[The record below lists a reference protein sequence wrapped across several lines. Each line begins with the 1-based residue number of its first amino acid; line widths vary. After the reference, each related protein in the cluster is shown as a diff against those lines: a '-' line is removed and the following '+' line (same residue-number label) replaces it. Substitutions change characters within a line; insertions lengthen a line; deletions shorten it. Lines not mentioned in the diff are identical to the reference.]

1 MRVGEI
7 LLERGWID
15 WETLAG
21 VLTEQRGTRMR
32 LCSLLVA
39 RRLLAFDQASLAL
52 GEQHGTASALRRHIV
67 HRDRAVASLLP
78 ASAGRRTR
86 ALPIGR
92 LGDGTLIV
100 CARDPSDEL
109 LAELSLIIG
118 EPIVLAVAPARYLD
132 QLVDH
137 VYADIDVPIDVE
149 VPPEP
154 DFDLDVEVE
163 EPEIEIPVEIEVP
176 DAPRPKNRALPVQ
189 IKRLDTQGAR
199 DSLDATIASFP
210 DIDDLEWLFDVVMG
224 YVAKRWAAA
233 LILAI
238 EDRRATGV
246 RGHGQR
252 LKPSAT
258 RAFVLPLSE
267 PSVVQLARDERRIA
281 DEVPPDAGKRL
292 AVTLDNA
299 RQPIAAPITIDDAV
313 RYVLVA
319 GDPVSGDPDDSIR
332 DLEVLCEALGEAL
345 ARIAS

>member
-15 WETLAG
+15 WETLAS

-52 GEQHGTASALRRHIV
+52 GEQHGTASALRRHLV
-67 HRDRAVASLLP
+67 HRDRSVASLLP
-78 ASAGRRTR
+78 ATAGRRTR

-132 QLVDH
+132 ALVDH

-154 DFDLDVEVE
+154 DFDLEVEVE
-163 EPEIEIPVEIEVP
+163 EPEIDIPVEIEAP
-176 DAPRPKNRALPVQ
+176 DAPKPKSRALPVQ
-189 IKRLDTQGAR
+189 IKRLDTQAGR
-199 DSLDATIASFP
+199 DSLDATIASFR
-210 DIDDLEWLFDVVMG
+210 DIDDLEWLLDVVMG
-224 YVAKRWAAA
+224 YAAKRWAAS
-233 LILAI
+233 LILLV
-238 EDRRATGV
+238 EPRRATGL

-258 RAFVLPLSE
+258 RAFILPLSE
-267 PSVVQLARDERRIA
+267 PSVVQLARDGRRIV
-281 DEVPPDAGKRL
+281 DEAPPDAAKRL
-292 AVTLDNA
+292 SVTLDNA
-299 RQPIAAPITIDDAV
+299 RQPIAVPISTRDAISH
-313 RYVLVA
+313 VLVV
-319 GDPVSGDPDDSIR
+319 GDPQSGDHEDSLR
-332 DLEVLCEALGEAL
+332 DLEVLGEAL
-345 ARIAS
+345 SEALSRIAS